1 MPPSLEVFKVR
12 LHGALGNLIWC
23 LMGRRQSLPMVGELE
38 LGDLWGPFQPTHAV
52 IPICPCTPSLGLQNS
67 WPPASLIAW
76 FLRHGRPEQN
86 IYIQR
91 TTETVT
97 SFAFRKIQSWSKQN
111 PNIKPQTNGRSLQEI
126 LPTALGGKTP
136 CHPPGDQRR
145 MNFKASLSLSPTRKR
160 LRFLQDKVRSPG
172 AAGLPSPPP
181 HSHTRVRQTGL
192 QVLAKRKCPLSSQQ
206 GWHLDIS
213 VLPAS
218 KKRLSSHK

>member
-1 MPPSLEVFKVR
+1 
-12 LHGALGNLIWC
+12 LIK
-23 LMGRRQSLPMVGELE
+23 
-38 LGDLWGPFQPTHAV
+38 T
-52 IPICPCTPSLGLQNS
+52 
-67 WPPASLIAW
+67 
-76 FLRHGRPEQN
+76 
-86 IYIQR
+86 
-91 TTETVT
+91 
-97 SFAFRKIQSWSKQN
+97 
-111 PNIKPQTNGRSLQEI
+111 KPQYKTPNKWEVLQEI

-145 MNFKASLSLSPTRKR
+145 MNFKTSLSLSPTRKR

-181 HSHTRVRQTGL
+181 PSHTRVRQTGL